1 MTQPMLAEAVAPVE
15 RVLPLDRSG
24 DIALLGGLSSIAVLV
39 SEHAHEVG
47 QISPRAAHAIRCRL
61 AGGATK
67 SRPALL
73 LDDFMAAYDCFM
85 NQHPEVSLSFDE
97 YVQALPWNACEA
109 SALFA
114 CACALP
120 VSSCTQGVACW
131 HSLAGSDRSC
141 SLFG

>member
-1 MTQPMLAEAVAPVE
+1 MSRTEKIVKHTSKLRAVLCLSRLAEAVALVE

-73 LDDFMAAYDCFM
+73 LDDFMAAYDCLCFM
-85 NQHPEVSLSFDE
+85 NQHPEVSLSFD
-97 YVQALPWNACEA
+97 
-109 SALFA
+109 
-114 CACALP
+114 
-120 VSSCTQGVACW
+120 
-131 HSLAGSDRSC
+131 
-141 SLFG
+141 